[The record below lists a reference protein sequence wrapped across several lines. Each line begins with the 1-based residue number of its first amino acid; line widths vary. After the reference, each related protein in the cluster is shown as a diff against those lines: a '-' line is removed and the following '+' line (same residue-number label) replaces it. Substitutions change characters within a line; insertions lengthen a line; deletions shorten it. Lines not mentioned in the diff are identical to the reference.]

1 MQQSI
6 LRRLIL
12 SYLGFGLVV
21 AAIFPF
27 YANIFVIW
35 KPGMLVWFVFGCLV
49 AGLLMGAV
57 NYLLLNAILLKKLR
71 RISTVANAISNK
83 DLTHQCKIQSAD
95 TIGEIIGS
103 FNRMTANLRQLL
115 GQSATLSGEVCQ
127 ASQGIHDLMGGIAS
141 TLNEQTQRAA
151 EITQIIDNL
160 SATSE
165 RITVESAE
173 ATEQAA
179 QAATLAH
186 QGGDIVQQTLQG
198 MDTLHQAV
206 TQAASAVGNLGQD
219 SDRIGAIIGVIEEI
233 AAQTNL
239 LALNAAIEAARA
251 GEQGRGFSVVADE
264 VRILAEKTATAT
276 AEIGGMIQSVQQ
288 RTGDAVNAM
297 ESGARE
303 VIAGLENARSAGES
317 LQQIVASAEQMTTMV
332 QDIATATRKQGADVA
347 SVRRHTGDIGALI
360 GDTLRNTRE
369 GADQAARLDELAG
382 SLDNTVTAFKLA

>member
-1 MQQSI
+1 
-6 LRRLIL
+6 
-12 SYLGFGLVV
+12 
-21 AAIFPF
+21 
-27 YANIFVIW
+27 
-35 KPGMLVWFVFGCLV
+35 
-49 AGLLMGAV
+49 
-57 NYLLLNAILLKKLR
+57 
-71 RISTVANAISNK
+71 
-83 DLTHQCKIQSAD
+83 
-95 TIGEIIGS
+95 
-103 FNRMTANLRQLL
+103 
-115 GQSATLSGEVCQ
+115 
-127 ASQGIHDLMGGIAS
+127 
-141 TLNEQTQRAA
+141 
-151 EITQIIDNL
+151 
-160 SATSE
+160 
-165 RITVESAE
+165 
-173 ATEQAA
+173 
-179 QAATLAH
+179 
-186 QGGDIVQQTLQG
+186 
-198 MDTLHQAV
+198 
-206 TQAASAVGNLGQD
+206 
-219 SDRIGAIIGVIEEI
+219 
-233 AAQTNL
+233 
-239 LALNAAIEAARA
+239 AIEAARA

>member
-1 MQQSI
+1 MQPSI
-6 LRRLIL
+6 LRRLIF

-27 YANIFVIW
+27 YANFFVAW
-35 KPGMLVWFVFGCLV
+35 KPGMRVWFVFGCLV

-57 NYLLLNAILLKKLR
+57 NYLLLNEILLKKLR
-71 RISTVANAISNK
+71 RISIVANAISSK

-103 FNRMTANLRQLL
+103 FNRMTTNLRQLL
-115 GQSATLSGEVCQ
+115 GQSAALSGEVCQ
-127 ASQGIHDLMGGIAS
+127 ASQDIHGLMEGIAS

-151 EITQIIDNL
+151 EITQVIDSL

-165 RITVESAE
+165 QIAVESAE
-173 ATEQAA
+173 ATEQAT
-179 QAATLAH
+179 QAAALAH
-186 QGGDIVQQTLQG
+186 QGGDIVEQTLQG
-198 MDTLHQAV
+198 MDTLHQVV
-206 TQAASAVGNLGQD
+206 TQAASAVGDLGQD
-219 SDRIGAIIGVIEEI
+219 SDRIGAILGVIEEI

-276 AEIGGMIQSVQQ
+276 AEIGGMIQSIQQ

-297 ESGARE
+297 ENGTRE
-303 VIAGLENARSAGES
+303 VIAGLDNARSAGES
-317 LQQIVASAEQMTTMV
+317 LRQIVTSAEQMTTMV
-332 QDIATATRKQGADVA
+332 QDIATATRKQGDDVA
-347 SVRRHTGDIGALI
+347 SVRRHTADIGALI
-360 GDTLRNTRE
+360 DTTLQNTRE
-369 GADQAARLDELAG
+369 GTDKAEHLDALAG
-382 SLDNTVTAFKLA
+382 SLDDTVTAFKLA